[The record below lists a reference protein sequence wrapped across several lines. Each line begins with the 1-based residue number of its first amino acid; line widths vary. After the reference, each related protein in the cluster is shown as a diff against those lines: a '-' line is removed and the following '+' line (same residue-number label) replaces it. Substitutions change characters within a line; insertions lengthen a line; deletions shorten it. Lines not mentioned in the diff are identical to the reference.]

1 MSRDGVKYEHNKDIR
16 FSFFPGKRRK
26 VVLEKM
32 TANEKDN
39 NPNLIFGFR
48 MPITGEPMIGLPEF
62 IQSAYEAVN
71 KEDSLVAEA
80 GLRDFELAGMTLE
93 FFHNQP
99 DGSKRMIMMTN
110 KSLFKF
116 SIEREKD
123 GDSFITI
130 MRFKVRVEETRA
142 RLLFWHDKRG
152 VTIWAD
158 FTPTADATREA
169 DDNQMSFED
178 QAAKAREDSD
188 EGDDEREETEM
199 PQQTPERARAV
210 KGGVN

>member
-1 MSRDGVKYEHNKDIR
+1 VSRDGVKYEHNKDVR

-48 MPITGEPMIGLPEF
+48 MPITGESMVGLPDF
-62 IQSAYEAVN
+62 IRPAYEAVN
-71 KEDSLVAEA
+71 QESSLVPDA
-80 GLRDFELAGMTLE
+80 GLGDFELAGMTLE

-123 GDSFITI
+123 GDSFITL

-152 VTIWAD
+152 VTVWAD

-178 QAAKAREDSD
+178 EAGKSHHEED
-188 EGDDEREETEM
+188 EDEREESDMPHQTED
-199 PQQTPERARAV
+199 RAKAV
-210 KGGVN
+210 KAN

>member
-48 MPITGEPMIGLPEF
+48 MPITGEPMTGLPDF
-62 IQSAYEAVN
+62 MRPAYEAVN
-71 KEDSLVAEA
+71 QEDSLVPAA
-80 GLRDFELAGMTLE
+80 GLGDFELSGLTLE

-116 SIEREKD
+116 SVEREKD
-123 GDSFITI
+123 GDSFITVL
-130 MRFKVRVEETRA
+130 RFKVRVEETRA

-152 VTIWAD
+152 VPIWAD
-158 FTPTADATREA
+158 FTPTADAVREA
-169 DDNQMSFED
+169 DDNQMSFEE
-178 QAAKAREDSD
+178 QASGSQTEEDEDEHEESD
-188 EGDDEREETEM
+188 M
-199 PQQTPERARAV
+199 PHQTSERANAV
-210 KGGVN
+210 KAN